1 MRSATGSRIGSLS
14 VACAAA
20 RPLLAGWACF
30 LSARPLLGS
39 STRARERP
47 PREAKLPVV
56 QGRYVG
62 VYLPHKS
69 SSCRHQG
76 LDSEARGGAA
86 PSARAWARAARSF
99 ILTAIRSRRS
109 RRRSSSSLL
118 MSSSIT
124 RGVVSVAT
132 SSLTRARSRSS
143 RAAATSPLAALRRSA
158 SSIASSLSPAPV
170 RAWRRRVEVRN
181 AGVPSSRGCHP
192 YQKVSRGS
200 CRDRRLDICAPKMG
214 RPRPR

>member
-76 LDSEARGGAA
+76 LDSDARGGAA

-143 RAAATSPLAALRRSA
+143 RAAATSPWPPCGAAPARSPRRSVQHPCALGGGRFWVPRGA
-158 SSIASSLSPAPV
+158 SFCGGTEPAPKWAAQV
-170 RAWRRRVEVRN
+170 
-181 AGVPSSRGCHP
+181 G
-192 YQKVSRGS
+192 
-200 CRDRRLDICAPKMG
+200 
-214 RPRPR
+214 